1 MPRSRSGRRD
11 AIQRG
16 KATLYAVRDALG
28 RFVDIVKKGTA
39 LARDRRTKAKTKTK
53 SGYGHRGDRAA

>member
-11 AIQRG
+11 AITRG

-28 RFVDIVKKGTA
+28 RFVDIVKKGTT
-39 LARDRRTKAKTKTK
+39 LARDRRRKAKTKAK